1 MISLCSPFRPV
12 KIVVL
17 LIFTVVTCLS
27 LMVMPSIEPG
37 LDQEMS
43 MPADSHVV
51 KYFRYMDELLAMG
64 APVYWVLKP
73 GLNYSQPEHQ
83 NFICGGVEC
92 NNDSLSV
99 QLYTQSRYP
108 EITSLARPASS
119 WIDDYIDWLGISDCC
134 KYNASTGAF
143 CPSSKCGRDFGR
155 EQVSLTDSLGF
166 FADSKSDDCLPC
178 ERSFTEDGLRPSS
191 ETFDKY
197 MPFFLSDLPDA
208 ECAKAGRASYADVS
222 TKRGMERQRDRE

>member
-1 MISLCSPFRPV
+1 
-12 KIVVL
+12 
-17 LIFTVVTCLS
+17 
-27 LMVMPSIEPG
+27 MVMPSIEPG

-73 GLNYSQPEHQ
+73 GLNYSLPEQQ

-99 QLYTQSRYP
+99 KLYTQSRYP

-119 WIDDYIDWLGISDCC
+119 WIDDYIDWLSIGDCC

-143 CPSSKCGRDFGR
+143 CPSS
-155 EQVSLTDSLGF
+155 
-166 FADSKSDDCLPC
+166 
-178 ERSFTEDGLRPSS
+178 
-191 ETFDKY
+191 
-197 MPFFLSDLPDA
+197 
-208 ECAKAGRASYADVS
+208 ECASLLRSLCCFSGFLIRSALLQIPRATIVWPVNEAS
-222 TKRGMERQRDRE
+222 QRMD